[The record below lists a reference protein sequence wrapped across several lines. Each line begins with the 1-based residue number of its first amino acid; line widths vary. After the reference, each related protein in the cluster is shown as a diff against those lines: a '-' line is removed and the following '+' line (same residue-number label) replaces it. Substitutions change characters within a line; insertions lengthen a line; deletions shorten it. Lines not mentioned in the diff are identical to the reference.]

1 MKRHTHD
8 EDAQEAC
15 DSTMAHEVNPSP
27 PQEVVDPKV
36 LEWESSGKL
45 PCPHGR
51 FCYLWCPHCMGF
63 S

>member
-8 EDAQEAC
+8 EHAQE
-15 DSTMAHEVNPSP
+15 EVNPHP
-27 PQEVVDPKV
+27 PQEVVDPRV
-36 LEWESSGKL
+36 QEWMDTGKL

-51 FCYLWCPHCMGF
+51 SCYLWCPHCMGF

>member
-1 MKRHTHD
+1 MKRHTHG
-8 EDAQEAC
+8 EVAHTDASEEG
-15 DSTMAHEVNPSP
+15 TPTP

-36 LEWESSGKL
+36 LEWEATGKL